1 MATRSIFGMKEELV
15 PLSEVRE
22 NLFSFVQ
29 TLNEKQGHA
38 ILMRYSR
45 PTAVLMSID
54 EYAEVLGR
62 IEDLED
68 IVSVLK
74 DQIDEFEGRDDS
86 VPFDKIKADLG
97 VA

>member
-1 MATRSIFGMKEELV
+1 MATRSIFGMEELV

-29 TLNEKQGHA
+29 KLNEKQGHA